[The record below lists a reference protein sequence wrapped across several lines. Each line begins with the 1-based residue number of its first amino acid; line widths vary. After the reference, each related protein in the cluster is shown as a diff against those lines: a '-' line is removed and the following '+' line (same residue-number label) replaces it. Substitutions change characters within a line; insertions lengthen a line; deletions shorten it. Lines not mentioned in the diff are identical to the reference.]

1 MNTNGQ
7 LKGTSKKYIWIHNG
21 ERIYLSAPSWDCEW
35 YWGFWYLGNQNCH
48 YHLEWLKKIQT
59 YNHAKK
65 VFEYEFVNLYDWIK
79 KHFTDLQITDWKL
92 RTFCELVETA
102 YNLKKT
108 AEVLGRGG
116 SHYTTNPLK
125 ELIKNEEEVKRINE
139 VVLPAIFLEIEKCFI
154 TEEQKEKLK
163 SLRDKENELEEK
175 AKELKEEINEI
186 NEAKQE
192 TRKEIAKV

>member
-1 MNTNGQ
+1 M
-7 LKGTSKKYIWIHNG
+7 
-21 ERIYLSAPSWDCEW
+21 
-35 YWGFWYLGNQNCH
+35 
-48 YHLEWLKKIQT
+48 
-59 YNHAKK
+59 
-65 VFEYEFVNLYDWIK
+65 
-79 KHFTDLQITDWKL
+79 
-92 RTFCELVETA
+92 
-102 YNLKKT
+102 
-108 AEVLGRGG
+108 GRGG